1 MNKIKNRLKKLSEM
15 QEIQQLENEVTKV
28 ENEGDIEIKNEIN
41 EIDNLTNELNNLWN
55 ELEEITKEINQEKT
69 SNKIRKRIITE
80 SLIKNNGL
88 IDKIKNIFDNKIN
101 ENKQVGY
108 DEYMK
113 KLKEIEEKTNKTI
126 DLINEKTK
134 KIQEYNNSYLKTI

>member
-28 ENEGDIEIKNEIN
+28 ENEEDIEIKNEIN

-55 ELEEITKEINQEKT
+55 ELEEITKEINQKKT
-69 SNKIRKRIITE
+69 SNKIRKRKITE

-134 KIQEYNNSYLKTI
+134 KIQEYNNNYLKAI

>member
-1 MNKIKNRLKKLSEM
+1 MNKIRNRLKKLSEM

-28 ENEGDIEIKNEIN
+28 ENEGDIEIKDEIN
-41 EIDNLTNELNNLWN
+41 EIDNLTNELNKLWD

-69 SNKIRKRIITE
+69 SNKIQKRIITE

-88 IDKIKNIFDNKIN
+88 IDKIKNMFDNKIN

-126 DLINEKTK
+126 NLINEKTK
-134 KIQEYNNSYLKTI
+134 KIQEYNDNYLKTI

>member
-1 MNKIKNRLKKLSEM
+1 MNKIRNRLKKLSEM

-134 KIQEYNNSYLKTI
+134 KIQEYNNNYLKAI

>member
-28 ENEGDIEIKNEIN
+28 KNEGDIEIKNEIN

-88 IDKIKNIFDNKIN
+88 IDKIKNMFDNKIN

-126 DLINEKTK
+126 NLINEKTK
-134 KIQEYNNSYLKTI
+134 KIQEYNDNYLKTI

>member
-1 MNKIKNRLKKLSEM
+1 MNKIRNRLKKLSEM

-113 KLKEIEEKTNKTI
+113 KLKEIEEKKNKTI

-134 KIQEYNNSYLKTI
+134 KIEEDNNNYLKAI

>member
-69 SNKIRKRIITE
+69 SNKIRKRIITK
-80 SLIKNNGL
+80 SLNKNNGL

-134 KIQEYNNSYLKTI
+134 KIQEYNNNYLKTI

>member
-28 ENEGDIEIKNEIN
+28 ENEGDIEIKDEIN
-41 EIDNLTNELNNLWN
+41 EIDNLTNELNKLWD

-134 KIQEYNNSYLKTI
+134 KIQEYNDNYLKTI

>member
-1 MNKIKNRLKKLSEM
+1 MNKIRNRLKKLSEM

-28 ENEGDIEIKNEIN
+28 ENEGDIGIKDEIN
-41 EIDNLTNELNNLWN
+41 EIDNLTNELNKLWD

-69 SNKIRKRIITE
+69 SNKIQKRIITE

-88 IDKIKNIFDNKIN
+88 IDKIKNMFDNKIN
-101 ENKQVGY
+101 ENKQAGY

-126 DLINEKTK
+126 NLINEKTK
-134 KIQEYNNSYLKTI
+134 KIQEYNNNYLKTI

>member
-55 ELEEITKEINQEKT
+55 ELEEITKEINQGKT

-134 KIQEYNNSYLKTI
+134 KIQEYNNNYLKAI

>member
-28 ENEGDIEIKNEIN
+28 ENEGDIEIKDEIN
-41 EIDNLTNELNNLWN
+41 EIDNLTNELNKLWN

-126 DLINEKTK
+126 NLINEKTK
-134 KIQEYNNSYLKTI
+134 KIQEYNDNYLKTI

>member
-69 SNKIRKRIITE
+69 SNKNQKRIITE

-134 KIQEYNNSYLKTI
+134 KIQEYNNNYLKAI

>member
-88 IDKIKNIFDNKIN
+88 IDKIKNMFDNKIN

-126 DLINEKTK
+126 NLINEKTK
-134 KIQEYNNSYLKTI
+134 KIQEYNDNYLKTI

>member
-134 KIQEYNNSYLKTI
+134 KIQEYNNNYLKAI

>member
-1 MNKIKNRLKKLSEM
+1 MNKIRNRLKKLSEM

-41 EIDNLTNELNNLWN
+41 EIDNLTNELNKLWD

-126 DLINEKTK
+126 NLINEKTK
-134 KIQEYNNSYLKTI
+134 KIQKYNDNYLKTI

>member
-134 KIQEYNNSYLKTI
+134 KIQEYNNNYLKTI

>member
-1 MNKIKNRLKKLSEM
+1 MNKIRNRLKKLSEM

-41 EIDNLTNELNNLWN
+41 EIDNLTNELNKLWD

-69 SNKIRKRIITE
+69 SNKIQKRIITE

-88 IDKIKNIFDNKIN
+88 IDKIKNMFDNKIN

-126 DLINEKTK
+126 NLINEKTK
-134 KIQEYNNSYLKTI
+134 KIQEYNNNYLKTI

>member
-1 MNKIKNRLKKLSEM
+1 MNKIRNRLKKLSEM

-28 ENEGDIEIKNEIN
+28 ENEGDIEIKDEIN
-41 EIDNLTNELNNLWN
+41 EIDNLTNELNKLWD
-55 ELEEITKEINQEKT
+55 ELEEITKKINQEKT

-126 DLINEKTK
+126 NLINEKTK
-134 KIQEYNNSYLKTI
+134 KIQEYNNNYLKTI

>member
-134 KIQEYNNSYLKTI
+134 KIQEYNDNYLKTI

>member
-101 ENKQVGY
+101 ENKQVDY

-113 KLKEIEEKTNKTI
+113 KLKEVKEKTNKTI

-134 KIQEYNNSYLKTI
+134 KIQEYNNNYLKAI

>member
-126 DLINEKTK
+126 NLINEKTK
-134 KIQEYNNSYLKTI
+134 KIQEYNDNYLKTI

>member
-28 ENEGDIEIKNEIN
+28 ENEGDIEIKDEIN
-41 EIDNLTNELNNLWN
+41 EIDNLTNELNKLWN

-134 KIQEYNNSYLKTI
+134 KIQEYNNNYLKAI